1 MGRPRYL
8 PSNRE
13 LQRLLDQGYSH
24 ADIVQ
29 YVFDTTGER
38 VSRTSVSAAIS
49 RAGLSKPQS
58 RSQET
63 IPWRV
68 KVEHIRDYQAR
79 VLRLL
84 GRRME
89 GQSLNELE
97 TKRLDSWLRMLE
109 ADNAVVVYDPQV
121 GFGYATRQ
129 PGDPTD
135 VPIHIKPVQFV

>member
-8 PSNRE
+8 PSDRE

-58 RSQET
+58 RFQET

-68 KVEHIRDYQAR
+68 KVEHIRDYPAR
-79 VLRLL
+79 MLRLL
-84 GRRME
+84 GRRRE
-89 GQSLNELE
+89 GQPLNETE
-97 TKRLDSWLRMLE
+97 NKRLDSWLAQL
-109 ADNAVVVYDPQV
+109 ASDNAVVVYDPEQ
-121 GFGYATRQ
+121 GFGYADRAED
-129 PGDPTD
+129 DPVD
-135 VPIHIKPVQFV
+135 IPIHPVPVRFH